1 MAGSGITRRTAI
13 AIGAAALAA
22 AGSGAVRAAGPVG
35 SVPLLRGFV
44 GDYYPFDRPQILP
57 RIAFEDLG
65 GNQRDLAAMAGR
77 IVLLNFWATWC
88 APCVAEMPA
97 LDRLQSRFSSDVFA
111 VIAVCTDARSVQ
123 TVSDFF
129 AQHGLR
135 NLGVYVDPT
144 GRDMHD
150 CAISAMPTSF
160 IVDRVG
166 HARGILPGAAQW
178 DSPAA
183 QALIGYYLTETPVV
197 TPARTW

>member
-13 AIGAAALAA
+13 TLGAAALAA
-22 AGSGAVRAAGPVG
+22 SRSSGVRAARPAGG
-35 SVPLLRGFV
+35 VPSLSGFV
-44 GDYYPFDRPQILP
+44 GDYFPFDRPQILP

-65 GNQRDLAAMAGR
+65 GNQRDLSVMAGR
-77 IVLLNFWATWC
+77 VVLLNFWATWC
-88 APCVAEMPA
+88 APCLAEMPD

-111 VIAVCTDARSVQ
+111 VLAICTDARNIQ
-123 TVSDFF
+123 TVSDFL

-135 NLGVYVDPT
+135 NLGVYADPT

-160 IVDRVG
+160 IIDRVG
-166 HARGILPGAAQW
+166 HARGILPGAARW

-183 QALIGYYLTETPVV
+183 YALIDYYLTETPVD
-197 TPARTW
+197 TAARTW